1 MITPVSFLQSKFKFQ
16 HSKVHIFQY
25 SCKLL
30 QPTTAR
36 IVNYK
41 HIFSR
46 FILSECY
53 SNGFGSD
60 LQMDIQFFDFA
71 GISFHFGSQTQIKS
85 VIQILHCKIP
95 KRLGRDEI
103 QSYVK

>member
-36 IVNYK
+36 IVNYTSS
-41 HIFSR
+41 HVLYC
-46 FILSECY
+46 LSAAAI
-53 SNGFGSD
+53 GFVR
-60 LQMDIQFFDFA
+60 MYTQFFDFA

>member
-46 FILSECY
+46 FILSECC

-60 LQMDIQFFDFA
+60 IYTIFDFA